1 MRRVR
6 TYCFLWKPHI
16 VALFR
21 VRWTSREHSCHVAGR
36 EKNRTPSPNSS
47 GFDTDN
53 AKMDGKNQGKV
64 ATPSFARLGVRAS
77 ANERTANKT
86 KVKTHYASRVGFRS
100 DRHHVLAVGAGDAG
114 GPTTKGFRVVVKF
127 SLRTHLSSLFRWEQQ
142 AGRGG
147 ALPRHVVIVC
157 CSLAMTCEPHG
168 GRRYAGNPASTRPG
182 TGKHTQMGYFSVS
195 EMPNV

>member
-36 EKNRTPSPNSS
+36 EKNP
-47 GFDTDN
+47 
-53 AKMDGKNQGKV
+53 
-64 ATPSFARLGVRAS
+64 RLGVRAS